1 MAKVVTSQGIQ
12 DFVQSGKFDQVKNDP
27 LKKKADDAPALEV
40 KDKPIVADVSRA
52 DDKKDDKKEPKT
64 NDASP
69 EDFDDDDDTRAEMER
84 DDKLRDRIAR
94 KNATINRK
102 HREMREAREAA
113 EEAERFAEN
122 QYKRATLAE
131 QRADAHERE
140 LAELRAKTQAPAVK
154 VEEAKKPDPKA
165 FYDDKGQFKAF
176 EYAEELAAYSANKAV
191 SDDRAKQAE
200 DLRKAEAAAAESLAR
215 ERVAETTKKHPD
227 FAEVM
232 QASDLKTHTAVL
244 QYLSASEQIGEV
256 SYYLATHP
264 EFVDRINKLHPLK
277 AIAEVR
283 DIEKTFEKP
292 AAKTDDKSDDPL
304 PVKMS
309 GAPAPIKPL
318 SSATTVNTNTDPA
331 KMNYKELRAY
341 ERSRNRRRS

>member
-12 DFVQSGKFDQVKNDP
+12 DFVQSGKFDAVKNDP
-27 LKKKADDAPALEV
+27 PKKKADDAPPLEV
-40 KDKPIVADVSRA
+40 KDKPIIADVSKP
-52 DDKKDDKKEPKT
+52 DDKKDDKKENK
-64 NDASP
+64 NDAP
-69 EDFDDDDDTRAEMER
+69 AEDIDDDDDTRAAMER
-84 DDKLRDRIAR
+84 DDALRDRIAR

-122 QYKRATLAE
+122 QYQRATRAE
-131 QRADAHERE
+131 QRAEAHERE
-140 LAELRAKTQAPAVK
+140 LNELRAKTAPQAEK
-154 VEEAKKPDPKA
+154 KEEPKKPDPKA

-200 DLRKAEAAAAESLAR
+200 DLRKAEQAAAEATAR
-215 ERVAETTKKHPD
+215 ERVAETTKKYPD

-232 QASDLKTHTAVL
+232 QSSDLQTHTAVL
-244 QYLSASEQIGEV
+244 QYLSASEHIGEV
-256 SYYLATHP
+256 SYYLAKHP
-264 EFVDRINKLHPLK
+264 DVVERINKLHPLK

-292 AAKTDDKSDDPL
+292 AAKTDDKSDEPPPL
-304 PVKMS
+304 KTS

-331 KMNYKELRAY
+331 KMTYKELRAY